1 MGLFSDIKKAHE
13 ISADDALS
21 VPAQR
26 IDTLVTDPVS
36 GQQRHRTDYA
46 GTVWYG
52 GLPQIV
58 GGHPLPGR
66 NAAVQDPVLAS
77 RTATGTT
84 PGAAGDIRVQAS
96 AAVQGGMA
104 TSGGRELPD
113 PRGGRRARP
122 DPQTAVPSLVF
133 VAVTAVATLP
143 LGVAYR
149 VTVLRARG
157 VAAAYCLRNKAESRR

>member
-13 ISADDALS
+13 ISADDAIS

-26 IDTLVTDPVS
+26 IDTVVTDPLS

-58 GGHPLPGR
+58 GGHPLSGR
-66 NAAVQDPVLAS
+66 NAEF
-77 RTATGTT
+77 RTPFWLPDSHGYESGATG
-84 PGAAGDIRVQAS
+84 DVQVQAS

-104 TSGGRELPD
+104 TSAGGNFQILEVAAALGED
-113 PRGGRRARP
+113 PPNSGAL
-122 DPQTAVPSLVF
+122 LVF
-133 VAVTAVATLP
+133 VTVTAVATLP

-149 VTVLRARG
+149 VTVICAPEALRPP
-157 VAAAYCLRNKAESRR
+157 AA